1 MKSTNN
7 ILNKK
12 SKSLDEL
19 KKEVLRRLEELE
31 KEKDL
36 NKSADQYH
44 YLIEL
49 NKIIEIKFREKAK
62 DISFKTQELLKKIYK
77 KNKNEK

>member
-7 ILNKK
+7 ILKKK

-19 KKEVLRRLEELE
+19 KKEALRRLEELE

-36 NKSADQYH
+36 NKSVDQYQS
-44 YLIEL
+44 LIEL
-49 NKIIEIKFREKAK
+49 NKIIESKFKEKAK
-62 DISFKTQELLKKIYK
+62 DISSKTQELLNKIYK
-77 KNKNEK
+77 KNKNDK

>member
-19 KKEVLRRLEELE
+19 KKEALIRLEELE

-36 NKSADQYH
+36 NKSIDKYQS
-44 YLIEL
+44 LIEL
-49 NKIIEIKFREKAK
+49 NKIIENKFKEKAK
-62 DISFKTQELLKKIYK
+62 DISSKAQDLLKKIYK
-77 KNKNEK
+77 KKKNEK